1 MSVSTLTPR
10 RRTILDAATQVIDDQ
25 GLRGLTHR
33 SVDRA
38 AGLPE
43 GTTSAY
49 FRTRRALQLALAEY
63 VAARMADDVDVLVEQ
78 LAGCTPEDPLAVDL
92 VIGLL
97 GRWLDERTLVLAKVE
112 LTLEAARDPELATML
127 RHNRDRVLR
136 VVAQVLEGHG
146 LDQAAARAES
156 LMASFDGILLSAL
169 LRPDGE
175 RQDYL
180 SRSLDRALNNVGH
193 DPVQPLGVE

>member
-1 MSVSTLTPR
+1 MNSTLTPR
-10 RRTILDAATQVIDDQ
+10 RRAILDAATLVLDDQ

-49 FRTRRALQLALAEY
+49 FRTRRALQLALTEY
-63 VAARMADDVDVLVEQ
+63 VAALMAEDVDALIEQ
-78 LAGCTPEDPLAVDL
+78 LSDCTPDDPRAVELVLA
-92 VIGLL
+92 LL
-97 GRWLDERTLVLAKVE
+97 GRWLDARTLVLAKVE

-127 RHNRDRVLR
+127 RQSRDRLLR
-136 VVAQVLEGHG
+136 VVADVLEGHG
-146 LDQAAARAES
+146 MDQAAARAES
-156 LMASFDGILLSAL
+156 LMASFDGILLSGL
-169 LRPDGE
+169 LKPDDE

-180 SRSLDRALNNVGH
+180 ARSLDLAMH
-193 DPVQPLGVE
+193 PLGVE

>member
-1 MSVSTLTPR
+1 MTPSSLTPR
-10 RRTILDAATQVIDDQ
+10 RRAILDAATQVLDDQ

-49 FRTRRALQLALAEY
+49 FRTRRALQLALTEY
-63 VAARMADDVDVLVEQ
+63 VASQMAEDVDALIEQ
-78 LAGCTPEDPLAVDL
+78 LADCTPEDPRAVEL
-92 VIGLL
+92 VIALL
-97 GRWLDERTLVLAKVE
+97 GRWLDARTLVLAKVE
-112 LTLEAARDPELATML
+112 LTLEAARDPELAAML
-127 RHNRDRVLR
+127 RQNRDRLLR
-136 VVAQVLEGHG
+136 VVADVLAGHG
-146 LDQAAARAES
+146 MAQADARAEA

-169 LRPDGE
+169 LKPDGE

-180 SRSLDRALNNVGH
+180 ARSLDQAMH
-193 DPVQPLGVE
+193 PLGVE

>member
-1 MSVSTLTPR
+1 MTVQTLTPR
-10 RRTILDAATQVIDDQ
+10 RRAILDAATQVLDDQ

-49 FRTRRALQLALAEY
+49 FRTRRALQLALAEH
-63 VAARMADDVDVLVEQ
+63 VAAQMAGDVDVLIEQ
-78 LAGCTPEDPLAVDL
+78 LSGCSPEDSRAVDL
-92 VIGLL
+92 VLSLL
-97 GRWLDERTLVLAKVE
+97 GRWLDDRTLVLAKVE
-112 LTLEAARDPELATML
+112 LTLEAARDPELATLL
-127 RHNRDRVLR
+127 RQNRDRVLR

-169 LRPDGE
+169 LKPDGE

-180 SRSLDRALNNVGH
+180 SRSLDRAMHNLGH
-193 DPVQPLGVE
+193 DLDVE

>member
-1 MSVSTLTPR
+1 MTSTLTPR
-10 RRTILDAATQVIDDQ
+10 RRAILDAATQVLDDQ

-49 FRTRRALQLALAEY
+49 FRTRRALQLALTEY
-63 VAARMADDVDVLVEQ
+63 VAALMAEDVDALIEQ
-78 LAGCTPEDPLAVDL
+78 LSDVTPDDPRAVEL
-92 VIGLL
+92 VLGLL
-97 GRWLDERTLVLAKVE
+97 ARWLDARTLVLAKIE

-127 RHNRDRVLR
+127 RQSRDRLLQ
-136 VVAQVLEGHG
+136 VVADVLTGHG
-146 LDQAAARAES
+146 RDQAMARAEA
-156 LMASFDGILLSAL
+156 LTASVDGILLSGML
-169 LRPDGE
+169 KPQGE

-180 SRSLDRALNNVGH
+180 ARSLELAMH
-193 DPVQPLGVE
+193 PLGIE

>member
-1 MSVSTLTPR
+1 MTPATLTPR
-10 RRTILDAATQVIDDQ
+10 RRAILDAATQVLDDQ

-49 FRTRRALQLALAEY
+49 FRTRRALQLALTEH
-63 VAARMADDVDVLVEQ
+63 VAAQMADDVDALIEQ
-78 LAGCTPEDPLAVDL
+78 LADCTPEDPRAVELVLA
-92 VIGLL
+92 LL
-97 GRWLDERTLVLAKVE
+97 GRWLDARTLVLAKVE
-112 LTLEAARDPELATML
+112 LTLEAARDPELAAML
-127 RHNRDRVLR
+127 RQNRDRLLR
-136 VVAQVLEGHG
+136 VVADVLAGHG
-146 LDQAAARAES
+146 VAQADARAEA

-169 LRPDGE
+169 LKPDGE

-180 SRSLDRALNNVGH
+180 ARSLDLAMH
-193 DPVQPLGVE
+193 PLGVE

>member
-1 MSVSTLTPR
+1 MTLPPLTPR
-10 RRTILDAATQVIDDQ
+10 RRAILDAATVVLDDQ

-49 FRTRRALQLALAEY
+49 FRTRRALQLAVTEHVTAQM
-63 VAARMADDVDVLVEQ
+63 AADVDVLIEK
-78 LAGCTPEDPLAVDL
+78 LDGCTPEDPRAVQL
-92 VIGLL
+92 VIALL
-97 GRWLDERTLVLAKVE
+97 GGWLDARTLVLAKVE
-112 LTLEAARDPELATML
+112 LTLEAARDPELAALL
-127 RHNRDRVLR
+127 RQNRDRVLR

-146 LDQAAARAES
+146 MDQAAARAES

-169 LRPDGE
+169 LKPDEE
-175 RQDYL
+175 RQAYL
-180 SRSLDRALNNVGH
+180 ARSLDIAIQDLGH
-193 DPVQPLGVE
+193 PLGVQ